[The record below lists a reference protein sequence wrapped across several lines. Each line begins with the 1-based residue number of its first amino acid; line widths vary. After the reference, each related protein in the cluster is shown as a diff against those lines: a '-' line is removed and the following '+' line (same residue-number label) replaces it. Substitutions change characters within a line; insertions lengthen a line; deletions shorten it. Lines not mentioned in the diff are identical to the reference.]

1 MPIYRYLLFL
11 CGQIGMMSLARFL
24 YQWILK
30 FGNQKNSEIPLFDPI
45 LLGSAFVAFRI
56 FDGLSDPIAGK
67 ITDSW
72 KRRGFQRRT
81 LLLFTF
87 FLAPI
92 GLAITFSCNH
102 NLPQP
107 ANWFIL
113 LIGLLIFFIGS
124 TFYAIPYWS
133 LIDDYSQNNN
143 NIRSKLSGLLGLGI
157 VIGSGIGNGASGFLI
172 NSYGYGKT
180 GIFFAFG
187 SILLMALPYWASPTK
202 RSTEHQPKLSK
213 HKTDSL
219 WSGIISALKHR
230 RFLALIALFGGSQM
244 SFAIMTAAAPF
255 IAQDLLGGSEQDSA
269 ALMGPLI
276 GAAIPFFFFVPK
288 IQMKFGWLN
297 CMLWASIALAVVYLC
312 SGLLGNDLIFSPLA
326 TAAFVFGMGG
336 PMVAVLLGVEAEGVV
351 DCAKSNSKTNSVGTY
366 WGAFNLV
373 VKILNGIAVFMASIL
388 ISLQSQWG
396 VIAVRSMSFL
406 AGLCLILG
414 VVIYY
419 LLRPNKKTNEK
430 ESITN

>member
-1 MPIYRYLLFL
+1 M
-11 CGQIGMMSLARFL
+11 
-24 YQWILK
+24 
-30 FGNQKNSEIPLFDPI
+30 E
-45 LLGSAFVAFRI
+45 
-56 FDGLSDPIAGK
+56 
-67 ITDSW
+67 
-72 KRRGFQRRT
+72 
-81 LLLFTF
+81 
-87 FLAPI
+87 
-92 GLAITFSCNH
+92 
-102 NLPQP
+102 
-107 ANWFIL
+107 
-113 LIGLLIFFIGS
+113 
-124 TFYAIPYWS
+124 
-133 LIDDYSQNNN
+133 
-143 NIRSKLSGLLGLGI
+143 
-157 VIGSGIGNGASGFLI
+157 
-172 NSYGYGKT
+172 SY
-180 GIFFAFG
+180 
-187 SILLMALPYWASPTK
+187 
-202 RSTEHQPKLSK
+202 
-213 HKTDSL
+213 
-219 WSGIISALKHR
+219 
-230 RFLALIALFGGSQM
+230 
-244 SFAIMTAAAPF
+244 
-255 IAQDLLGGSEQDSA
+255 
-269 ALMGPLI
+269 
-276 GAAIPFFFFVPK
+276 IPFFFFVPK

-351 DCAKSNSKTNSVGTY
+351 DCAKSNSQTNSVGTY